1 LRVPL
6 ETLDIPTE
14 SLIRFTPRVLEQSF
28 GSIVLPRQISL
39 LHSSERAP
47 LSIIA
52 HGVAVSAARSLPNA
66 KCVFLDSGTNY
77 SPALARSICPPTDD
91 ASEVLNRIIVGQVM
105 GLTDIEEMMGML
117 SELGNLS
124 VIVIDSLTGSLNLTG
139 APGTKGRQRELF
151 HTLETIR
158 MAVNKYNAHALITD
172 HSSRN
177 WISGEPIPIGGNIL
191 SHAVDSVVRI
201 DRLRTNESLI
211 RILTE
216 RCAASKNPP
225 SIIVRADSKGI
236 RSMK

>member
-1 LRVPL
+1 MPL
-6 ETLDIPTE
+6 EALDITTE

-47 LSIIA
+47 LSIVA
-52 HGVAVSAARSLPNA
+52 HGVAVSAARSLPEA

-77 SPALARSICPPTDD
+77 SPTLARTICSPTDD
-91 ASEVLNRIIVGQVM
+91 AAEILSRIIVGQVM
-105 GLTDIEEMMGML
+105 GLTDIEEMIGML
-117 SELGNLS
+117 TELGNIS
-124 VIVIDSLTGSLNLTG
+124 VLVLDSLTGSLNLTG

-151 HTLETIR
+151 RTLETIR
-158 MAVNKYNAHALITD
+158 KVVNRFDAHALITD

-177 WISGEPIPIGGNIL
+177 WMSGEPTPIGGNVL

-201 DRLRTNESLI
+201 DRLRTNENLI

-216 RCAASKNPP
+216 RCAATKNPP

>member
-1 LRVPL
+1 MRVPL
-6 ETLDIPTE
+6 EALDFPTE
-14 SLIRFTPRVLEQSF
+14 PLIRFTPRVLEQSF
-28 GSIVLPRQISL
+28 GSIVIPRQISL

-52 HGVAVSAARSLPNA
+52 HGVAVSAARSLTKA

-77 SPALARSICPPTDD
+77 SPALARSICPPTEK
-91 ASEVLNRIIVGQVM
+91 ASEVLDRIIVGQVM

-117 SELGNLS
+117 SELGNIS
-124 VIVIDSLTGSLNLTG
+124 VVIIDSLTGSLNLTG

-151 HTLETIR
+151 HTLERIR
-158 MAVNKYNAHALITD
+158 MAVNKYNTHALITD

-177 WISGEPIPIGGNIL
+177 WMSGKPTPIGGNVL

-201 DRLRTNESLI
+201 DRLRTNANLI

-216 RCAASKNPP
+216 RCAAPKNPP

>member
-1 LRVPL
+1 MPL
-6 ETLDIPTE
+6 EALDITTE

-47 LSIIA
+47 LSIVA
-52 HGVAVSAARSLPNA
+52 HGVAVSAARSLPEA

-77 SPALARSICPPTDD
+77 SPTLARTICSPTDD
-91 ASEVLNRIIVGQVM
+91 TAEVLSRIIVGQVM
-105 GLTDIEEMMGML
+105 GLSDIEEMMGML
-117 SELGNLS
+117 TELDNIS
-124 VIVIDSLTGSLNLTG
+124 VLVLDSLTGSLNLTG

-158 MAVNKYNAHALITD
+158 KAVNKFDAHALITD

-177 WISGEPIPIGGNIL
+177 WISGEPTPIGGNVL

-201 DRLRTNESLI
+201 DRLITNENLI

-216 RCAASKNPP
+216 RCAATQNPP
-225 SIIVRADSKGI
+225 SIIVRADSKGL

>member
-1 LRVPL
+1 MPL
-6 ETLDIPTE
+6 ETLDIPIETI
-14 SLIRFTPRVLEQSF
+14 IRFTPRVLEQSL

-39 LHSSERAP
+39 LHGPERAP
-47 LSIIA
+47 LSIVA
-52 HGVAVSAARSLPNA
+52 HGVAVSAARSLPGA

-77 SPALARSICPPTDD
+77 SPSLARTICPSTDD
-91 ASEVLNRIIVGQVM
+91 AAEVLKRIVVGQIM
-105 GLTDIEEMMGML
+105 GLSDVDEMMDML
-117 SELGNLS
+117 SGLDTVS
-124 VIVIDSLTGSLNLTG
+124 VIILDSLTGALNLTG

-151 HTLETIR
+151 HTLEVVR
-158 MAVNKYNAHALITD
+158 KAVNKFNAHALITD
-172 HSSRN
+172 YSSKN
-177 WISGEPIPIGGNIL
+177 WISGEPTPIGGNVL

-216 RCAASKNPP
+216 RCTASKNPP

>member
-1 LRVPL
+1 MRVPL

-14 SLIRFTPRVLEQSF
+14 SMIRFTPRVLEQSF

-39 LHSSERAP
+39 LHGPERAP
-47 LSIIA
+47 LSIVA
-52 HGVAVSAARSLPNA
+52 HGVAVSTARSLPDA

-77 SPALARSICPPTDD
+77 SPSLARSICPSTDD
-91 ASEVLNRIIVGQVM
+91 AEEVLKRIVVGQVM
-105 GLTDIEEMMGML
+105 GLSDIETAMDML
-117 SELGNLS
+117 SELDNIS
-124 VIVIDSLTGSLNLTG
+124 VIILDSLTGALNLTG

-158 MAVNKYNAHALITD
+158 TTVNEFNAHALITD
-172 HSSRN
+172 YSSKN
-177 WISGEPIPIGGNIL
+177 WISGEPTPIGGNVL

-216 RCAASKNPP
+216 RCTASKTPP

>member
-1 LRVPL
+1 
-6 ETLDIPTE
+6 
-14 SLIRFTPRVLEQSF
+14 
-28 GSIVLPRQISL
+28 VLPCQISL

-52 HGVAVSAARSLPNA
+52 HGVAVSAARSIPTA

-77 SPALARSICPPTDD
+77 SPALVRSICPPNDD
-91 ASEVLNRIIVGQVM
+91 ATNVLSRIIVGQVM
-105 GLTDIEEMMGML
+105 GLSDVEEMMGML
-117 SELGNLS
+117 SELGDIS
-124 VIVIDSLTGSLNLTG
+124 VLIVDSLTGSLNLTG

-158 MAVNKYNAHALITD
+158 RAVNKCNAHALITD
-172 HSSRN
+172 HSTMN
-177 WISGEPIPIGGNIL
+177 WVSGETIPIGGNVL

-201 DRLRTNESLI
+201 DRLKAAGNLI

-216 RCAASKNPP
+216 RCSVGKNPP
-225 SIIVRADSKGI
+225 SLIVRADSRGI

>member
-1 LRVPL
+1 LRAPL

-14 SLIRFTPRVLEQSF
+14 PMIRFTPRVLEQAF

-52 HGVAVSAARSLPNA
+52 HGVVVSAARSLPDA
-66 KCVFLDSGTNY
+66 QCVFLDSGTNY
-77 SPALARSICPPTDD
+77 SPTLARSLCPSTEET
-91 ASEVLNRIIVGQVM
+91 AKVLKRIVVGQIM
-105 GLTDIEEMMGML
+105 GLSDVEQMIEML
-117 SELGNLS
+117 SELNQIS
-124 VIVIDSLTGSLNLTG
+124 VIILDSLTSTLNLSG

-151 HTLETIR
+151 HTLEVIR
-158 MAVNKYNAHALITD
+158 KAVNKYNAHALLTD
-172 HSSRN
+172 YSSKN
-177 WISGEPIPIGGNIL
+177 WVSGEPKPLGGNVL
-191 SHAVDSVVRI
+191 SHAVDSVVRV

-216 RCAASKNPP
+216 RCTASKNPP

>member
-1 LRVPL
+1 MPL
-6 ETLDIPTE
+6 EALDITTE

-47 LSIIA
+47 LSIVA
-52 HGVAVSAARSLPNA
+52 HGVAVSAARSLPEA

-77 SPALARSICPPTDD
+77 SPTLARTICSPTDD
-91 ASEVLNRIIVGQVM
+91 TAEVLSRIIVGQVM
-105 GLTDIEEMMGML
+105 GLSDIEEMMGML
-117 SELGNLS
+117 TELDNIS
-124 VIVIDSLTGSLNLTG
+124 VLVLDSLTGSLNLTG

-158 MAVNKYNAHALITD
+158 KAVNKFDAHALITD

-177 WISGEPIPIGGNIL
+177 WISGEPTPIGGNVL

-201 DRLRTNESLI
+201 DRLRTNENLI

-216 RCAASKNPP
+216 RCAATQNPP
-225 SIIVRADSKGI
+225 SIIVRADSKGL

>member
-1 LRVPL
+1 MRVPL

-14 SLIRFTPRVLEQSF
+14 SMIRFTPRVLEQSF

-39 LHSSERAP
+39 LHGPERAP
-47 LSIIA
+47 LSIVA
-52 HGVAVSAARSLPNA
+52 HGVAVSAARSLPDA

-77 SPALARSICPPTDD
+77 SPSLVRSICPSTND
-91 ASEVLNRIIVGQVM
+91 AAEVLKRIVVGQVM
-105 GLTDIEEMMGML
+105 GLSDIETAMDML
-117 SELGNLS
+117 LELANIS
-124 VIVIDSLTGSLNLTG
+124 VIILDSLTGALNLTG

-151 HTLETIR
+151 HTLDSIR
-158 MAVNKYNAHALITD
+158 KAVNTFDAHAMITD
-172 HSSRN
+172 YSSKN
-177 WISGEPIPIGGNIL
+177 WISGEPTPIGGNVL

-201 DRLRTNESLI
+201 DRLRTNENLI

-225 SIIVRADSKGI
+225 SIIVRADSKGM

>member
-1 LRVPL
+1 MPL
-6 ETLDIPTE
+6 EALDITTE

-28 GSIVLPRQISL
+28 GSIVLPCQISL

-47 LSIIA
+47 LSIVA
-52 HGVAVSAARSLPNA
+52 HGVAVSAARSLPEA

-77 SPALARSICPPTDD
+77 SPTLARTICSPTDD
-91 ASEVLNRIIVGQVM
+91 TAEVLSRIIVGQVM
-105 GLTDIEEMMGML
+105 GLSDIEEMMGML
-117 SELGNLS
+117 TELDNIS
-124 VIVIDSLTGSLNLTG
+124 VLVLDSLTGSLNLTG

-158 MAVNKYNAHALITD
+158 KAVNKFDAHALITD

-177 WISGEPIPIGGNIL
+177 WISGEPTPIGGNVL

-201 DRLRTNESLI
+201 DRLRTNENLI

-216 RCAASKNPP
+216 RCAATQNPP
-225 SIIVRADSKGI
+225 SIIVRADSKGL

>member
-14 SLIRFTPRVLEQSF
+14 SLIRFTPRVLGQSL
-28 GSIVLPRQISL
+28 GRIVLPRQVSL

-77 SPALARSICPPTDD
+77 SPALVRSICPPTDD
-91 ASEVLNRIIVGQVM
+91 SSEVLNRIIVGQVM

-124 VIVIDSLTGSLNLTG
+124 VLIIDSLTGSLNLTG

-158 MAVNKYNAHALITD
+158 MAVNKYNTHALITD

-177 WISGEPIPIGGNIL
+177 WTSGEPTPIGGNVL
-191 SHAVDSVVRI
+191 SHAVDSVVGI
-201 DRLRTNESLI
+201 DRLRTNQNLI

-216 RCAASKNPP
+216 RCTASKNPP

>member
-1 LRVPL
+1 MRVPL
-6 ETLDIPTE
+6 EALDFPTE
-14 SLIRFTPRVLEQSF
+14 PLIRFTPRVLEQSF

-47 LSIIA
+47 LSIVA
-52 HGVAVSAARSLPNA
+52 HGVAVSAARSLKNA

-77 SPALARSICPPTDD
+77 SPILARSICPPNEKV
-91 ASEVLNRIIVGQVM
+91 SEVLDRIIVGQVM
-105 GLTDIEEMMGML
+105 GLTDIEEMMGRL
-117 SELGNLS
+117 SELSNIS
-124 VIVIDSLTGSLNLTG
+124 VVIIDSLTGSLNLTG

-151 HTLETIR
+151 HTLERIR
-158 MAVNKYNAHALITD
+158 LAVNKYNTHALITD

-177 WISGEPIPIGGNIL
+177 WISGEPTPIGGNVL

-201 DRLRTNESLI
+201 DRLRTNANLI

-216 RCAASKNPP
+216 RCAAPKNPP

>member
-1 LRVPL
+1 MPL
-6 ETLDIPTE
+6 ETLDVPTE
-14 SLIRFTPRVLEQSF
+14 SKIRFTPRVLEQSF
-28 GSIVLPRQISL
+28 GAIILPRQISL

-52 HGVAVSAARSLPNA
+52 HNVAVSAARSVPDA

-77 SPALARSICPPTDD
+77 SPSLARSICPSIDD
-91 ASEVLNRIIVGQVM
+91 ADDILKRIIVGQVM
-105 GLTDIEEMMGML
+105 GLSDVEGMMDL
-117 SELGNLS
+117 LPELNNIS
-124 VIVIDSLTGSLNLTG
+124 IVILDSLTATLNLSG
-139 APGTKGRQRELF
+139 APGSKGRQRELF
-151 HTLETIR
+151 RTLEIIR
-158 MAVNKYNAHALITD
+158 ATVNRYNAHALITD
-172 HSSRN
+172 YSSRN
-177 WISGEPIPIGGNIL
+177 WISGEPMPIGGNVL

-216 RCAASKNPP
+216 RCPALKNPP

>member
-1 LRVPL
+1 MPL
-6 ETLDIPTE
+6 EALDITTE

-47 LSIIA
+47 LSIVA
-52 HGVAVSAARSLPNA
+52 HGVAVSAARSLPEA

-77 SPALARSICPPTDD
+77 SPTLARTICSPTDD
-91 ASEVLNRIIVGQVM
+91 TAEVLSRIIVGQVM
-105 GLTDIEEMMGML
+105 GLSDIEEMMGML
-117 SELGNLS
+117 TELDNIS
-124 VIVIDSLTGSLNLTG
+124 VLVLDSLTGSLNLTG

-158 MAVNKYNAHALITD
+158 KAVNKFDAHALITD

-177 WISGEPIPIGGNIL
+177 WISGEPTPIGGNVL

-201 DRLRTNESLI
+201 DRLITNENLI

-216 RCAASKNPP
+216 RCAATQNPP

>member
-1 LRVPL
+1 MPL
-6 ETLDIPTE
+6 EALDITTE

-47 LSIIA
+47 LSIVA
-52 HGVAVSAARSLPNA
+52 HGVAVSAARSLPEA

-77 SPALARSICPPTDD
+77 SPTLARTICSPTDD
-91 ASEVLNRIIVGQVM
+91 TAEVLSRIIVGQVM
-105 GLTDIEEMMGML
+105 GLSDIEEMMGML
-117 SELGNLS
+117 TELDNIS
-124 VIVIDSLTGSLNLTG
+124 VLVLDSLTGSLNLTG

-158 MAVNKYNAHALITD
+158 KAVNKFDAHALITD

-177 WISGEPIPIGGNIL
+177 WISGEPTPIGGNVL

-201 DRLRTNESLI
+201 DRLRTNENLI

-216 RCAASKNPP
+216 RCAATQNPP